1 MHHFGKRTDW
11 KLKYFLIYVYLNIL
25 AQSQILRNSL
35 YNEQPKMKRGAWQKS
50 SLFLRKGLLFCRAS
64 LFIFD
69 RSLYV
74 TALVLGIYN
83 FEKSL
88 IFMVPEVY
96 NFISR
101 TKTYLESHRQLLRR
115 KFVGETWWPQAVT
128 SSFEL
133 YRCSGALGH
142 QRPLTGKQLVLPG

>member
-1 MHHFGKRTDW
+1 MNRDT
-11 KLKYFLIYVYLNIL
+11 
-25 AQSQILRNSL
+25 R
-35 YNEQPKMKRGAWQKS
+35 QK

-101 TKTYLESHRQLLRR
+101 TKNYLDSHRQLRRR
-115 KFVGETWWPQAVT
+115 KLVGETWWPQAVT

-142 QRPLTGKQLVLPG
+142 QRLLTGKQLVLPGTARQYWDWVLKIWILLSSLLSGAK